1 MIRFLQTPGP
11 TKKIVLGGLLLI
23 ICAAMVITLVPGGVG
38 SNLGIGAPGAGV
50 VAKVAGEDVTTLEV
64 QRQARHMLR
73 QQFPRGGPQTAM
85 LLPFFASRAADEL
98 INEKAM
104 LSEAQRLGL
113 RVTDAELSD
122 DLQHSQLASTLFPD
136 GNIAP
141 EEVWDEFARR
151 NDLTVPQFLQLEKD
165 FLLTRKLRNLIAG
178 GVVVTDAQLHD
189 EFQRKNTKV
198 KFDYAVL
205 SQDEIRK
212 GIHPADDELK
222 AFYERNKAT
231 YNNSIPEKRKVKYVL
246 IDTIKLEAQTPVTQQ
261 ELQAYY
267 DQHRDEYRVPEQVKI
282 SHILIKT
289 PLPGPAGK
297 VDPKGVEEAR
307 KKAEDILKQLK
318 AGANF
323 AELAKKSSQD
333 TESAKN
339 GGSLGW
345 VQRASIPAPEVAR
358 AAFSLP
364 KGDTSDVINAGY
376 GFDILHIDD
385 KQTAQFKTLEQV
397 KEQIE
402 PVLKQQK
409 AARAAENTANSLTHQ
424 ARTDGLDKA
433 AAAKKLPV
441 VETDFFSRNDSL
453 PGIGTSPQ
461 FMDAVFAAREKSPP
475 DVAPLPKGFTVFEL
489 LAVKPPATPSFQEIR
504 SRVEDEFKNERVT
517 VLLGQKTQELS
528 DRAKAAHDL
537 KKATKELGAS
547 LKTSDFVLPDGQVPD
562 IGSLSGPAAVVFSLK
577 PGEISGPITAGG
589 HGVVVELLDKQL
601 PTDQDFAQKKDQ
613 IRDSLMQTRQNEMFE
628 LFVSNLRQQLE
639 KSGKIKI
646 NQQEL
651 KGLTRAQNTE
661 EGE

>member
-23 ICAAMVITLVPGGVG
+23 ICAAMVITLVPGGLG

-64 QRQARHMLR
+64 QRQARQMLR

-85 LLPFFASRAADEL
+85 LLPFFASRAADQL
-98 INEKAM
+98 INEKAV

-122 DLQHSQLASTLFPD
+122 DLQHGQLASTLFPD

-141 EEVWDEFARR
+141 EQVWDEFARR

-212 GIHPADDELK
+212 GLHPTDDELK

-246 IDTIKLEAQTPVTQQ
+246 IDTIKLEAQTPVAQQ
-261 ELQAYY
+261 ELEAYY

-289 PLPGPAGK
+289 PLPGPDGK

-323 AELAKKSSQD
+323 AELAKKNSQD

-345 VQRASIPAPEVAR
+345 VQRASIPAPEVAK

-409 AARAAENTANSLTHQ
+409 AARAAENTANSLTNQ

-433 AAAKKLPV
+433 AAAKNLPV

-475 DVAPLPKGFTVFEL
+475 DVAPLAKGFTVFEL
-489 LAVKPPATPSFQEIR
+489 VAVKPPATPSFPEIR
-504 SRVEDEFKNERVT
+504 SRVEEEFKNERVT

-537 KKATKELGAS
+537 KKAAKELGAS
-547 LKTSDFVLPDGQVPD
+547 LKTSDLVLPDGQVPE
-562 IGSLSGPAAVVFSLK
+562 IGSLSGPAAVVFSMK

-601 PTDQDFAQKKDQ
+601 PTEQDFAQKKDQ
-613 IRDSLMQTRQNEMFE
+613 IRDSLMQTKQNEMFE
-628 LFVSNLRQQLE
+628 LFVSNLRQHME

>member
-23 ICAAMVITLVPGGVG
+23 ICAAMVITLVPGGLG

-50 VAKVAGEDVTTLEV
+50 IAKVAGEDVTTLEV
-64 QRQARHMLR
+64 QRQARQMLR

-85 LLPFFASRAADEL
+85 LLPFFASRAADQL
-98 INEKAM
+98 INEKAV

-122 DLQHSQLASTLFPD
+122 DLQHGQLASPLSPD
-136 GNIAP
+136 GNIAR
-141 EEVWDEFARR
+141 ERVGDEFARR
-151 NDLTVPQFLQLEKD
+151 NDLSVPQFLQLEKD

-212 GIHPADDELK
+212 GLHHTDDELK

-261 ELQAYY
+261 ELEAYY

-289 PLPGPAGK
+289 PLPGPDGK

-323 AELAKKSSQD
+323 AELAKKNSQD

-345 VQRASIPAPEVAR
+345 VQRASIPAPEVAK

-409 AARAAENTANSLTHQ
+409 AARAAENTANSLTNQ

-433 AAAKKLPV
+433 AAAKNLPV

-475 DVAPLPKGFTVFEL
+475 DVAPLAKGFTVFEL
-489 LAVKPPATPSFQEIR
+489 VAVKPPATPSFPEIR
-504 SRVEDEFKNERVT
+504 SRVEEEFKNERVT

-537 KKATKELGAS
+537 KKAAKELGAS
-547 LKTSDFVLPDGQVPD
+547 LKTSDFVLPDGQVPEM
-562 IGSLSGPAAVVFSLK
+562 GSLSGPAAVVFSMK

-601 PTDQDFAQKKDQ
+601 PTQQDFAQKKDQ
-613 IRDSLMQTRQNEMFE
+613 IRDSLMQTKQNEMFE
-628 LFVSNLRQQLE
+628 LFVSNLRQHME